1 MVKQE
6 LKILEGIN
14 IEGSTEVKGGEDHV
28 RKMMERVNERA
39 MRKGY
44 NQRIWKAAVVVN
56 GMVVGTV
63 DVRN

>member
-6 LKILEGIN
+6 LKVLEGIN
-14 IEGSTEVKGGEDHV
+14 IEGSTEVKGGEARV
-28 RKMMERVNERA
+28 RQMMELINERA
-39 MRKGY
+39 IANGSHR
-44 NQRIWKAAVVVN
+44 RIWKAAVVVN

>member
-14 IEGSTEVKGGEDHV
+14 IEGSTEIKGGEDHV
-28 RKMMERVNERA
+28 RKMMELINERA
-39 MRKGY
+39 IHKGS

-56 GMVVGTV
+56 GVVVGTV